1 MDTQTPSDLAVAVL
15 IARGLRASGVRT
27 VFALAGASHA
37 LLLRALDD
45 EGIRIVSTRTEA
57 GTVGAADGYARATG
71 RVGVALIIED
81 QGIAVAAPAL
91 ATALHAESSVVV
103 LVARTPTSWRDS
115 ETEIDDDR
123 LPLLGA
129 LTKWCRAVPEASRLR
144 EYLETALRKATGG
157 VKGPT
162 ALVIPRL
169 FYPEKIAVDRWLL
182 TPAAAAAAISPAP
195 DAIAQVAHLVADAR
209 RPVLLIGPR
218 TNGAIDPAALSRFS
232 EMTGIAACAQAHG
245 RSLVREDDRAGFNL
259 QEAMPA
265 MAEADLV
272 IALGV
277 RFDQR
282 IGFGLAPRF
291 LSTAS
296 LVRVEPVA
304 ESLHRGRRADLP
316 IVADYESFLDAL
328 ETALANAPAKSD
340 WLLEALEPRRRA
352 VARVLQRG
360 CVGLHPL
367 EIGRA
372 LQRHMP
378 EGAALVGDG
387 AAVLSWLTLG
397 YRHRSGGAF
406 MDHYPLGSMG
416 SCTALAFGAAV
427 AAQEH
432 NGPPIKTVLATG
444 DGAFA
449 YNMTELSEMVSAGI
463 DLTIIVGNDGA
474 WGTEYHGHLKSMGR
488 SINTLFGPQDF
499 AAAARAFGAQGTRVE
514 HAGALDEAVARAM
527 RERGVH
533 LIDAVVDRNA
543 GRDLKYDADLVVSLF
558 DEITANTKLHMG

>member
-1 MDTQTPSDLAVAVL
+1 MDGSSASPLTAATL
-15 IARGLRASGVRT
+15 IARGLRAGGVRT

-37 LLLRALDD
+37 LLLRALDE

-71 RVGVALIIED
+71 RCGVALIIED

-115 ETEIDDDR
+115 EAEIDDDR
-123 LPLLGA
+123 QPLLAA
-129 LTKWCRAVPEASRLR
+129 LTKWSRIVPEPARLR
-144 EYLETALRKATGG
+144 EYLETAMRKAASG
-157 VKGPT
+157 VRGPT

-169 FYPEKIAVDRWLL
+169 FYSATVEGDRWLEAPPAPP
-182 TPAAAAAAISPAP
+182 TASRPSPEAVQRAAAMVCA
-195 DAIAQVAHLVADAR
+195 AR
-209 RPVLLIGPR
+209 RPVVLAGPR
-218 TNGAIDPAALSRFS
+218 LLGALSRSELLRFS
-232 EMTGIAACAQAHG
+232 GETGIAVCAQAQA
-245 RSLVREDDRAGFNL
+245 RTLVWEDDRFGFNL

-265 MAEADLV
+265 MPHADLV

-291 LSTAS
+291 SPEAALI
-296 LVRVEPVA
+296 RVEPA
-304 ESLHRGRRADLP
+304 GETAHRGRRADLA
-316 IVADYESFLDAL
+316 IASDYGAFLDAL
-328 ETALANAPAKSD
+328 TCALRGAEPKEAWISS
-340 WLLEALEPRRRA
+340 ALEGRRRA
-352 VARVLQRG
+352 VARALQAG
-360 CVGLHPL
+360 SPGLHPL

-378 EGAALVGDG
+378 DRAALIGDG
-387 AAVLSWLTLG
+387 AAVLTWLTLG
-397 YRHRSGGAF
+397 YRHKTGGVF

-416 SCTALAFGAAV
+416 SGTALAFGVAI
-427 AAQEH
+427 AAQE
-432 NGPPIKTVLATG
+432 NGPVAKTVLATG

-449 YNMTELSEMVSAGI
+449 YNMTELSEMVAAGI

-499 AAAARAFGAQGTRVE
+499 AAAARAFGAKGLRAET
-514 HAGALDEAVARAM
+514 AADLDAAIGQSL
-527 RERGVH
+527 REPGVH
-533 LIDAVVDRNA
+533 VVDAVIDRDA
-543 GRDLKYDADLVVSLF
+543 GHVLKTDPDLVVSLF
-558 DEITANTKLHMG
+558 DEITANTRAHLA